1 MRVGIFGATGVAGST
16 MRAVLAERRF
26 PVDAVRFFATA
37 RSAGRRL
44 PWGDGEIE
52 VEDVQTADL
61 SGIDIALLAAGASTS
76 KELSPRLADAGAKVV
91 DNSSAW
97 RMHPDV
103 PLVVSEVNPHA
114 LASMPLGIVAN
125 PNCTTMVGMP
135 VLKPL
140 HEEAGLRRLVVSTYQ
155 SVSGGGRDGIA
166 ELDEQAR
173 KVAERASEL
182 AFSGTAVEFPEWR
195 VFPAPIA
202 FNVIPLA
209 GHLVDNE
216 TNEEHKFR
224 DETRKILEI
233 PALPVSCTC
242 VRVPVFTGHSLSIN
256 AEFERPLS
264 PERATEILS
273 GAPGVAV
280 ADVPTPL
287 IASGT
292 DPCYVGRIR
301 RDPGVENG
309 LALFVSGDNLRKG
322 AALNAIQIAE
332 LLTV

>member
-26 PVDAVRFFATA
+26 AVDGLRFLATS

-61 SGIDIALLAAGASTS
+61 SEIDIALLAAGASTS

-97 RMHPDV
+97 RMHPGL

-114 LASMPLGIVAN
+114 LESMPLGIVAN

-182 AFSGTAVEFPEWR
+182 AFSGTAVEFPEQR

-209 GHLVDNE
+209 GTLVDDGN
-216 TNEEHKFR
+216 
-224 DETRKILEI
+224 
-233 PALPVSCTC
+233 
-242 VRVPVFTGHSLSIN
+242 
-256 AEFERPLS
+256 
-264 PERATEILS
+264 
-273 GAPGVAV
+273 
-280 ADVPTPL
+280 
-287 IASGT
+287 
-292 DPCYVGRIR
+292 
-301 RDPGVENG
+301 
-309 LALFVSGDNLRKG
+309 
-322 AALNAIQIAE
+322 
-332 LLTV
+332 

>member
-1 MRVGIFGATGVAGST
+1 MKVGIFGATGVAGST

-26 PVDAVRFFATA
+26 PVDGLRFLATS

-182 AFSGTAVEFPEWR
+182 AFSGTAVEFPESR

-209 GHLVDNE
+209 GHLVDDE

-224 DETRKILEI
+224 DESRKILEI
-233 PALPVSCTC
+233 PELPVSCTC
-242 VRVPVFTGHSLSIN
+242 VRVPVFTGHSLSIV
-256 AEFERPLS
+256 AEFVRPLS

-273 GAPGVAV
+273 GAPGVALV
-280 ADVPTPL
+280 DVPTPL
-287 IASGT
+287 IASGA
-292 DPCYVGRIR
+292 DPCFVGRIR

-332 LLTV
+332 LLAA